1 MSDVSG
7 PAAIDNS
14 GRTVVRFSTEDY
26 APRERVEALHEIFG
40 RNLQKVHVEPLG
52 GESFRS
58 AVTLRQM
65 PGLSL
70 YTASRSAAIYRR
82 SRELLE
88 HDDVILIAGFSSAYE
103 VHHLGR
109 TLNMG
114 PGEAVILTGAE
125 PSTFGGPAQKSV
137 DLLRVPVRRLAPLVT
152 ELEAWY
158 GRTLPAGSPALQL
171 LVRYIGILD
180 EMDGVAAREVEW
192 QVATHIHDL
201 IALAI

>member
-109 TLNMG
+109 TVNMG
-114 PGEAVILTGAE
+114 PGEAVILTGGE

-137 DLLRVPVRRLAPLVT
+137 DLLRVPVRLLSPLVVA
-152 ELEAWY
+152 LEASY
-158 GRTLPAGSPALQL
+158 GRAIPADNAALQL
-171 LVRYIGILD
+171 LVGYIGVLE
-180 EMDGVAAREVEW
+180 EMNA
-192 QVATHIHDL
+192 VATPEL
-201 IALAI
+201 